1 MNEAKKGLELR
12 REERDARFSGEYSCR
27 LIANDDDSK
36 QIAIRPHDVSRRGL
50 GFFVREALP
59 TGSYYWLLLGN
70 RRFRVELAYC
80 NLHLGIE
87 RLYRAGLFLR
97 EADGDLRTT
106 CQAAGLLAD
115 EHRQVPK
122 S

>member
-1 MNEAKKGLELR
+1 MTEAKKGLELR

-27 LIANDDDSK
+27 LVPNDDDGK

-50 GFFVREALP
+50 GFYVREPLP
-59 TGSYYWLLLGN
+59 TGAYYWLVLGN
-70 RRFRVELAYC
+70 RRYRVELAYC
-80 NLHLGIE
+80 NLYLGIE

-97 EADGDLRTT
+97 EADGDLRAS
-106 CQAAGLLAD
+106 CQTAGLLSD
-115 EHRQVPK
+115 EHRHVPK